1 VEYKVII
8 GWDDE
13 NQVFYV
19 VESDIEGLWLE
30 GASFDQLLDKVKDVA
45 SELIRHNHSGD
56 GDGALRI
63 FRQVGEPVIL
73 NYAA

>member
-1 VEYKVII
+1 MEYKVII

-13 NQVFYV
+13 NKVFYV

-30 GASFDQLLDKVKDVA
+30 GASFDLLLEKVKDVA
-45 SELIRHNHSGD
+45 SELIRHNHNGE

-63 FRQVGEPVIL
+63 FKQVGGPVLL